1 MQFILP
7 EKRSHRI
14 AALAAGIVVLIAMFV
29 TGFIF
34 NWPMYIMGVIPALM
48 AVATCFA
55 VGVRMQVK
63 NWYGA
68 VLLQLLIAFVGFFL
82 LHFPSLN
89 GVFMTPKAAVL
100 NGLMSALILFLL
112 QAITGRIKPVGYVWM
127 AACLFYGILNHAVY
141 MFRGS
146 IININDFGSVK
157 TALSVAGNYTL
168 EMHPSI
174 FVCLHIFV
182 CGMVAT
188 LRSKVDAKQFTSG
201 KNRLIALVLAVIM
214 AILPAFYLKTIKP
227 KLWRNRA
234 AEFNGILLEYI
245 AELSWLDIEAPEG
258 YSHEAVDEI
267 LSGYVDNPVPNI
279 NEENPHI
286 IAVMVEAYSDL
297 TVLGNIE
304 LTDDVMK
311 NFNALKSESMHGY
324 ACASIFGGNTAISEW
339 EFLTANS
346 MAYLPGSTIPYRQY
360 MGEKHNSLL
369 DILSKNGY
377 SCYAMHP
384 FRNTG
389 WDRHIVYPL
398 MGFKESYFDN
408 DLEWGDTVRGFVS
421 DSAYVDQV
429 IAQFEAHKSEGP
441 LFLFGVTMQN
451 HGGYDH
457 EDFEATVQVANLK
470 KDYPTADQYVSLIK
484 LTDDALKELID
495 YFRNS
500 DEKVQI
506 VIFGDHQPNL
516 KSSFYSE
523 LGVKEEQLK
532 RMVPFCIWNN
542 YAPVGKEIPTTSLNY
557 LSAMLLDAAGLEMP
571 AYHRYLLDLQEK
583 LPIIN
588 TLGYVAA
595 DGTTGDPD
603 AFEGEYGE
611 LMRNYHILQYAN
623 MFDTTIDNSYFIGA
637 VAE

>member
-346 MAYLPGSTIPYRQY
+346 MAYLPGSTIPYR
-360 MGEKHNSLL
+360 
-369 DILSKNGY
+369 
-377 SCYAMHP
+377 
-384 FRNTG
+384 
-389 WDRHIVYPL
+389 
-398 MGFKESYFDN
+398 
-408 DLEWGDTVRGFVS
+408 
-421 DSAYVDQV
+421 
-429 IAQFEAHKSEGP
+429 
-441 LFLFGVTMQN
+441 
-451 HGGYDH
+451 
-457 EDFEATVQVANLK
+457 
-470 KDYPTADQYVSLIK
+470 
-484 LTDDALKELID
+484 
-495 YFRNS
+495 
-500 DEKVQI
+500 
-506 VIFGDHQPNL
+506 
-516 KSSFYSE
+516 
-523 LGVKEEQLK
+523 
-532 RMVPFCIWNN
+532 
-542 YAPVGKEIPTTSLNY
+542 
-557 LSAMLLDAAGLEMP
+557 
-571 AYHRYLLDLQEK
+571 
-583 LPIIN
+583 
-588 TLGYVAA
+588 
-595 DGTTGDPD
+595 
-603 AFEGEYGE
+603 
-611 LMRNYHILQYAN
+611 
-623 MFDTTIDNSYFIGA
+623 
-637 VAE
+637 